1 MQSKLT
7 RLGHWL
13 QRRAENV
20 AVALLCV
27 MFATFII
34 QIFAR
39 YVLNKPIGWSEEVII
54 TTWLWTVLWGAAFI
68 LREVRGNPVRHY
80 LFGGVGADAT
90 RLHCAD
96 RHRAGRA
103 LRNIAAGGLPV
114 RQLYESRA
122 VSLPADSDQLALL
135 RLRHFQRRVHLP
147 LLLADLSRHQGGKAA
162 RNRPRTASGMTMPS
176 PFALCI
182 VAIVALGALGLPIGH
197 SMIAA
202 SILYLLLAGLD
213 LGTAAEQILNGL
225 FNSYVLLAIPLFILA
240 ADLMNIGSLT
250 DRLLQF
256 CLVLVGR
263 FRGGLGHVNVVA
275 NMIFAGMS
283 GSAIADAVGI
293 GRIIIGMMTKGGRYP
308 VAYAGAITASAAI
321 IGPIIPPSIPM
332 VLYALISDTSIGYLF
347 LGGFVPGVM
356 LGIGFMVTNAVIARR
371 RNYPVEP
378 PIPVREIPR
387 ITIRAFPALMLP
399 VILLFG
405 IYGGVMTPTEGAAA
419 AAFYA
424 LFAST
429 VLYRAVTWGQLYDA
443 LLASGKATT
452 SIGMLIAGAMVFNYV
467 VTIENIPASLARMMS
482 GQAFS
487 PLMFL
492 LAVNVILLVL
502 GCLLEGSTILL
513 VVVPI
518 FIPTAKAL
526 GIDLVHFGVVVVVN
540 IMIGLLTPPYG
551 LLLFVLANM
560 TKQPLGAIVR
570 EALPFILMSIVV
582 LAIIT
587 VVPDSIL
594 WLPRFWGYKG

>member
-1 MQSKLT
+1 MVPT
-7 RLGHWL
+7 
-13 QRRAENV
+13 
-20 AVALLCV
+20 
-27 MFATFII
+27 
-34 QIFAR
+34 
-39 YVLNKPIGWSEEVII
+39 
-54 TTWLWTVLWGAAFI
+54 
-68 LREVRGNPVRHY
+68 
-80 LFGGVGADAT
+80 
-90 RLHCAD
+90 
-96 RHRAGRA
+96 
-103 LRNIAAGGLPV
+103 
-114 RQLYESRA
+114 
-122 VSLPADSDQLALL
+122 
-135 RLRHFQRRVHLP
+135 
-147 LLLADLSRHQGGKAA
+147 
-162 RNRPRTASGMTMPS
+162 
-176 PFALCI
+176 PFTICI
-182 VAIVALGALGLPIGH
+182 VAIVLLGALGLPIGH
-197 SMIAA
+197 AMIAA
-202 SILYLLLAGLD
+202 SILYLLLTGLD

-263 FRGGLGHVNVVA
+263 FRGGLGHVNVAA

-293 GRIIIGMMTKGGRYP
+293 GRIIIGMMTKHGRYP

-347 LGGFVPGVM
+347 LGGVIPGVL
-356 LGIGFMVTNAVIARR
+356 LGVAFMTMNSVIARR

-378 PIPVREIPR
+378 PVPLRKVPR
-387 ITIRAFPALMLP
+387 ITLRAFPALMLP

-429 VLYRAVTWGQLYDA
+429 VLYRAVTWKQLYVA
-443 LLASGKATT
+443 ILASGKATT

-467 VTIENIPASLARMMS
+467 VTIENVPNTLARIMGAYDLS
-482 GQAFS
+482 LFG
-487 PLMFL
+487 FL
-492 LAVNVILLVL
+492 LFVNVVLLIL

-526 GIDLVHFGVVVVVN
+526 GVDLVHFGVVVVVN

-560 TKQPLGAIVR
+560 TKQPLTAIVR
-570 EALPFILMSIVV
+570 EAAPFIFTAIVL
-582 LAIIT
+582 LAFIT
-587 VVPDSIL
+587 VVPESIL
-594 WLPRFWGYKG
+594 WLPRLMGYKG

>member
-1 MQSKLT
+1 M
-7 RLGHWL
+7 
-13 QRRAENV
+13 
-20 AVALLCV
+20 
-27 MFATFII
+27 
-34 QIFAR
+34 
-39 YVLNKPIGWSEEVII
+39 
-54 TTWLWTVLWGAAFI
+54 
-68 LREVRGNPVRHY
+68 
-80 LFGGVGADAT
+80 
-90 RLHCAD
+90 
-96 RHRAGRA
+96 
-103 LRNIAAGGLPV
+103 
-114 RQLYESRA
+114 
-122 VSLPADSDQLALL
+122 
-135 RLRHFQRRVHLP
+135 P
-147 LLLADLSRHQGGKAA
+147 L
-162 RNRPRTASGMTMPS
+162 S

-182 VAIVALGALGLPIGH
+182 ISIVFLGALGLPIGH
-197 SMIAA
+197 AMIAS
-202 SILYLLLAGLD
+202 SILYLLLTGLD

-293 GRIIIGMMTKGGRYP
+293 GRIIIGMMAKDGRYP

-356 LGIGFMVTNAVIARR
+356 LGLAFMVMNSILARR
-371 RNYPVEP
+371 RNFPVEAK
-378 PIPVREIPR
+378 IPLREIPR
-387 ITIRAFPALMLP
+387 ITLSAFPALMLP

-424 LFAST
+424 LLAST
-429 VLYRAVTWGQLYDA
+429 LLYRAVTWKQLYDA
-443 LLASGKATT
+443 MLSSGKATT
-452 SIGMLIAGAMVFNYV
+452 SIGMLIAGALVFNYV
-467 VTIENIPASLARMMS
+467 VTVENIPNSLARLLS
-482 GQAFS
+482 SYDLNAGG
-487 PLMFL
+487 FL
-492 LAVNVILLVL
+492 LVVNLLLLVL

-526 GIDLVHFGVVVVVN
+526 GIDLVHFGVMVVVN

-570 EALPFILMSIVV
+570 EAAPFIIAALLV
-582 LAIIT
+582 LAIISA
-587 VVPDSIL
+587 VPDSIL
-594 WLPRFWGYKG
+594 WLPRLIGYKG

>member
-1 MQSKLT
+1 M
-7 RLGHWL
+7 
-13 QRRAENV
+13 
-20 AVALLCV
+20 
-27 MFATFII
+27 II
-34 QIFAR
+34 SA
-39 YVLNKPIGWSEEVII
+39 
-54 TTWLWTVLWGAAFI
+54 
-68 LREVRGNPVRHY
+68 
-80 LFGGVGADAT
+80 
-90 RLHCAD
+90 
-96 RHRAGRA
+96 
-103 LRNIAAGGLPV
+103 
-114 RQLYESRA
+114 
-122 VSLPADSDQLALL
+122 
-135 RLRHFQRRVHLP
+135 
-147 LLLADLSRHQGGKAA
+147 
-162 RNRPRTASGMTMPS
+162 
-176 PFALCI
+176 FALCI
-182 VAIVALGALGLPIGH
+182 ISIVLLGALGLPIGH
-197 SMIAA
+197 AMIVS
-202 SILYLLLAGLD
+202 SIFYLLLKGLD

-250 DRLLQF
+250 DRLLRF

-263 FRGGLGHVNVVA
+263 FRGGLGHVNVVS

-293 GRIIIGMMTKGGRYP
+293 GRIIIGMMTREGRYP
-308 VAYAGAITASAAI
+308 VAYAAAITASAAI

-332 VLYALISDTSIGYLF
+332 VVYALVSDASIGYLF

-356 LGIGFMVTNAVIARR
+356 LGLAFMIMNAAIARH

-378 PIPVREIPR
+378 PIPIKDVPR
-387 ITIRAFPALMLP
+387 ITLRAFPALMLP

-429 VLYRAVTWGQLYDA
+429 VLYRAVTWKQLYEA
-443 LLASGKATT
+443 ILTSSKATA
-452 SIGMLIAGAMVFNYV
+452 SIGMLIAGAMIFNYV
-467 VTIENIPASLARMMS
+467 VTIENIPASLS
-482 GQAFS
+482 Q
-487 PLMFL
+487 LMQGHQMTAPVFL

-502 GCLLEGSTILL
+502 GCLLEGTTILL
-513 VVVPI
+513 IIVPI

-560 TKQPLGAIVR
+560 TKQPLGRIVR
-570 EALPFILMSIVV
+570 EAAPFVIMSLVV

-587 VVPDSIL
+587 ALPDTVL
-594 WLPRFWGYKG
+594 WLPRIFGYKG

>member
-1 MQSKLT
+1 M
-7 RLGHWL
+7 
-13 QRRAENV
+13 
-20 AVALLCV
+20 
-27 MFATFII
+27 
-34 QIFAR
+34 
-39 YVLNKPIGWSEEVII
+39 
-54 TTWLWTVLWGAAFI
+54 
-68 LREVRGNPVRHY
+68 
-80 LFGGVGADAT
+80 
-90 RLHCAD
+90 
-96 RHRAGRA
+96 
-103 LRNIAAGGLPV
+103 
-114 RQLYESRA
+114 
-122 VSLPADSDQLALL
+122 
-135 RLRHFQRRVHLP
+135 P
-147 LLLADLSRHQGGKAA
+147 L
-162 RNRPRTASGMTMPS
+162 S

-182 VAIVALGALGLPIGH
+182 ITIVALGALGLPIGH
-197 SMIAA
+197 SMIVA
-202 SILYLLLAGLD
+202 SALYLLLAGLD

-240 ADLMNIGSLT
+240 ADLMNVGTLT

-293 GRIIIGMMTKGGRYP
+293 GRIIIGMMTKDGRYP

-356 LGIGFMVTNAVIARR
+356 LGIAFMVMNSILARR

-378 PIPVREIPR
+378 PIAAREIPK
-387 ITIRAFPALMLP
+387 ITLRAFPALMLP

-405 IYGGVMTPTEGAAA
+405 IYGGVMTPTEGAAS

-424 LFAST
+424 LLAST
-429 VLYRAVTWGQLYDA
+429 LLYRAVSWRQLYEA
-443 LLASGKATT
+443 ILTSGKATT
-452 SIGMLIAGAMVFNYV
+452 SIGMLIAGALVFNYV
-467 VTIENIPASLARMMS
+467 VTIENVPGSLAKLLAGYQLSAS
-482 GQAFS
+482 G
-487 PLMFL
+487 FL
-492 LAVNVILLVL
+492 LVVNIILLVL

-560 TKQPLGAIVR
+560 TKQPLAAIVR
-570 EALPFILMSIVV
+570 EAVPFIIVALVV
-582 LAIIT
+582 L
-587 VVPDSIL
+587 VVISVFPDSII
-594 WLPRFWGYKG
+594 WLPRLMGYRG

>member
-1 MQSKLT
+1 M
-7 RLGHWL
+7 
-13 QRRAENV
+13 
-20 AVALLCV
+20 
-27 MFATFII
+27 
-34 QIFAR
+34 
-39 YVLNKPIGWSEEVII
+39 
-54 TTWLWTVLWGAAFI
+54 
-68 LREVRGNPVRHY
+68 
-80 LFGGVGADAT
+80 
-90 RLHCAD
+90 
-96 RHRAGRA
+96 
-103 LRNIAAGGLPV
+103 
-114 RQLYESRA
+114 
-122 VSLPADSDQLALL
+122 
-135 RLRHFQRRVHLP
+135 P
-147 LLLADLSRHQGGKAA
+147 L
-162 RNRPRTASGMTMPS
+162 S

-182 VAIVALGALGLPIGH
+182 ITIVALGALGLPIGH
-197 SMIAA
+197 SMIVA
-202 SILYLLLAGLD
+202 SVLYLLLAGLD

-240 ADLMNIGSLT
+240 ADLMNVGTLT

-293 GRIIIGMMTKGGRYP
+293 GRIIIGMMTKDGRYP

-356 LGIGFMVTNAVIARR
+356 LGIAFMVMNSILARR

-378 PIPVREIPR
+378 PIAAREIPK
-387 ITIRAFPALMLP
+387 ITLRAFPALMLP

-405 IYGGVMTPTEGAAA
+405 IYGGVMTPTEGAAS

-424 LFAST
+424 LLAST
-429 VLYRAVTWGQLYDA
+429 LLYRAVSWRQLYEA
-443 LLASGKATT
+443 ILTSGKATT
-452 SIGMLIAGAMVFNYV
+452 SIGMLIAGALVFNYV
-467 VTIENIPASLARMMS
+467 VTIENVPGSLAKLLAGYQLSAS
-482 GQAFS
+482 G
-487 PLMFL
+487 FL
-492 LAVNVILLVL
+492 LVVNIILLVL

-560 TKQPLGAIVR
+560 TKQPLAAIVR
-570 EALPFILMSIVV
+570 EAVPFIIVALVV
-582 LAIIT
+582 L
-587 VVPDSIL
+587 VVISVFPDSII
-594 WLPRFWGYKG
+594 WLPRLMGYRG

>member
-1 MQSKLT
+1 M
-7 RLGHWL
+7 
-13 QRRAENV
+13 
-20 AVALLCV
+20 
-27 MFATFII
+27 
-34 QIFAR
+34 
-39 YVLNKPIGWSEEVII
+39 
-54 TTWLWTVLWGAAFI
+54 TV
-68 LREVRGNPVRHY
+68 
-80 LFGGVGADAT
+80 
-90 RLHCAD
+90 
-96 RHRAGRA
+96 
-103 LRNIAAGGLPV
+103 
-114 RQLYESRA
+114 
-122 VSLPADSDQLALL
+122 
-135 RLRHFQRRVHLP
+135 
-147 LLLADLSRHQGGKAA
+147 
-162 RNRPRTASGMTMPS
+162 S

-182 VAIVALGALGLPIGH
+182 IAITILAALGLPIGH
-197 SMIAA
+197 AMIAS
-202 SILYLLLAGLD
+202 SIFYLLLTGAD
-213 LGTAAEQILNGL
+213 PGTVAEQILNGL

-293 GRIIIGMMTKGGRYP
+293 GRIIIGMMTKGDKYP
-308 VAYAGAITASAAI
+308 VAYAAAITASAAI

-356 LGIGFMVTNAVIARR
+356 LGIAFMVMNSIIARR
-371 RNYPVEP
+371 RGFPVEP
-378 PIPVREIPR
+378 KIPVRDVPKV
-387 ITIRAFPALMLP
+387 TLRAFPALMLP

-429 VLYRAVTWGQLYDA
+429 VLYRAVSWKQLYEA
-443 LLASGKATT
+443 ILTSGKA
-452 SIGMLIAGAMVFNYV
+452 SASVGMLIAGALAFNYV
-467 VTIENIPASLARMMS
+467 VTVENIPNSLAHFMGGFNPS
-482 GQAFS
+482 AGG
-487 PLMFL
+487 FL
-492 LAVNVILLVL
+492 LIVNIVLLIL

-518 FIPTAKAL
+518 FIPTARAL

-551 LLLFVLANM
+551 LLLFVLASM
-560 TKQPLGAIVR
+560 TRQPLWTIVR
-570 EALPFILMSIVV
+570 EAAPFIVAAILV
-582 LAIIT
+582 LVFIT
-587 VVPDSIL
+587 MVPDSVL
-594 WLPRFWGYKG
+594 WLPRLMGYKG

>member
-1 MQSKLT
+1 
-7 RLGHWL
+7 
-13 QRRAENV
+13 
-20 AVALLCV
+20 
-27 MFATFII
+27 
-34 QIFAR
+34 
-39 YVLNKPIGWSEEVII
+39 
-54 TTWLWTVLWGAAFI
+54 
-68 LREVRGNPVRHY
+68 
-80 LFGGVGADAT
+80 
-90 RLHCAD
+90 
-96 RHRAGRA
+96 
-103 LRNIAAGGLPV
+103 
-114 RQLYESRA
+114 
-122 VSLPADSDQLALL
+122 
-135 RLRHFQRRVHLP
+135 
-147 LLLADLSRHQGGKAA
+147 
-162 RNRPRTASGMTMPS
+162 MTLS

-182 VAIVALGALGLPIGH
+182 IAIVALGAIGLPIGH
-197 SMIAA
+197 SMIVA
-202 SILYLLLAGLD
+202 SIFYLLLSGLD

-293 GRIIIGMMTKGGRYP
+293 GRIIIGMMTKEGRYP

-347 LGGFVPGVM
+347 LGGFVPGIM
-356 LGIGFMVTNAVIARR
+356 LGLGFMIMNSFIARR

-378 PIPVREIPR
+378 PIPMREIPK
-387 ITIRAFPALMLP
+387 ITLRAFPALMLP

-424 LFAST
+424 LLAST
-429 VLYRAVTWGQLYDA
+429 VLYRAVSWTQLYEA
-443 LLASGKATT
+443 ILTSGRATT
-452 SIGMLIAGAMVFNYV
+452 SIGMLIAGALVFNYV
-467 VTIENIPASLARMMS
+467 VTIENIPASLAKLLAGYQMS
-482 GQAFS
+482 AVG
-487 PLMFL
+487 FL
-492 LAVNVILLVL
+492 LVTNGILLVL

-513 VVVPI
+513 VIVPI
-518 FIPTAKAL
+518 FIPTARAL

-560 TKQPLGAIVR
+560 TRQPLGAIVR
-570 EALPFILMSIVV
+570 EAMPFIAAALLV
-582 LAIIT
+582 LLIIT
-587 VVPDSIL
+587 LFPDTIL
-594 WLPRFWGYKG
+594 WLPRLIGYKG